1 MKKNIWVIN
10 QHCYPLGESNWTRH
24 YDLFNKFSQEDWNIE
39 IIGGSFVHDRR
50 RQILKKNEKFQIRKI
65 DNLNYHVLSGQS
77 YKSPIYRVLTMIEFM
92 FKSIF
97 YAKKIKNIPDI
108 IYSSTP
114 HPFNCLAGIYLARKY
129 KCKHIVEVRDVW
141 PETWVDMGKMT
152 KKNIIYKIFAVL
164 EKYIYKKA
172 DAIIT
177 LTSNKNHYLEL
188 GIPEEKVHLV
198 SNGVDI
204 EKFDYNLANYKQ
216 DILPKNKFNVVYTGS
231 IGIANA
237 LEVVIEAAEILKE
250 NKDIHFNLIGEGELK
265 NIYIEQVK
273 EKKLNNVSFY
283 PVVEKKYIPNI
294 LKGADVLILPLKN
307 IDLYKKNGIS
317 PNKLY
322 EYFCSATPIILSG
335 YPHNDY
341 VKEAKCGFSIEPENP
356 EKFVN
361 SILELEKMDSND
373 IIKLKQNA
381 RKYSEENFDWRI
393 LSKKCEQIIKK
404 IESEVK

>member
-24 YDLFNKFSQEDWNIE
+24 YDLFNKFNQEDWNIE

-50 RQILKKNEKFQIRKI
+50 RQILKNNEKFQIRKI
-65 DNLNYHVLSGQS
+65 DNLNYHILSGKP
-77 YKSPIYRVLTMIEFM
+77 YKSSIYRVLTMIEFM

-114 HPFNCLAGIYLARKY
+114 HPFNCLAGIYLAKKY

-216 DILPKNKFNVVYTGS
+216 DILPKNKFNIVYTGS

-265 NIYIEQVK
+265 NTYIERVN
-273 EKKLNNVSFY
+273 EKKLNNISFY
-283 PVVEKKYIPNI
+283 HAVEKKYIPSI
-294 LKGADVLILPLKN
+294 LKNSNLLIVALKN
-307 IDLYKKNGIS
+307 VELYKKNGIS
-317 PNKLY
+317 LNKIF
-322 EYFCSATPIILSG
+322 EYLSSEKVIILAG
-335 YPHNDY
+335 YPDNDLI
-341 VKEAKCGFSIEPENP
+341 KISNSGLSIEPENS
-356 EKFVN
+356 KAFVEAIMKIYFM
-361 SILELEKMDSND
+361 STTEREELEKNG
-373 IIKLKQNA
+373 
-381 RKYSEENFDWRI
+381 RKYVEENFDWKI
-393 LSKKCEQIIKK
+393 LSKKVENII
-404 IESEVK
+404 INIV

>member
-24 YDLFNKFSQEDWNIE
+24 YDLFNKFNQEDWNIE

-50 RQILKKNEKFQIRKI
+50 RQILKNNEKFQIRKI
-65 DNLNYHVLSGQS
+65 DNLNYHILSGKP
-77 YKSPIYRVLTMIEFM
+77 YKSSIYRVLTMIEFM
-92 FKSIF
+92 FKSVF

-114 HPFNCLAGIYLARKY
+114 HPFNCLAGIYLAKKY

-216 DILPKNKFNVVYTGS
+216 DILPKNKFNIVYTGS

-265 NIYIEQVK
+265 NTYIEQVN
-273 EKKLNNVSFY
+273 EKKLNNISFY
-283 PVVEKKYIPNI
+283 HAVEKKYIPSI
-294 LKGADVLILPLKN
+294 LKNSNLLIVALKN
-307 IDLYKKNGIS
+307 IELYKKNGIS
-317 PNKLY
+317 LNKIF
-322 EYFCSATPIILSG
+322 EYLSSEKVIILAG
-335 YPHNDY
+335 YPDNDLI
-341 VKEAKCGFSIEPENP
+341 KISNSGLSIEPENS
-356 EKFVN
+356 KAFVEAIMKIYFM
-361 SILELEKMDSND
+361 STTEREELGKNG
-373 IIKLKQNA
+373 
-381 RKYSEENFDWRI
+381 RKYVEENFDWKI
-393 LSKKCEQIIKK
+393 LSKKVENII
-404 IESEVK
+404 INIV

>member
-24 YDLFNKFSQEDWNIE
+24 YDLFNKFNQEDWNIE

-50 RQILKKNEKFQIRKI
+50 RQILKNNEKFQIKKI
-65 DNLNYHVLSGQS
+65 DNLNYHILSGKT
-77 YKSPIYRVLTMIEFM
+77 YKSSIYRVLTMIEFM

-114 HPFNCLAGIYLARKY
+114 HPFNCLAGIYLAKKY

-216 DILPKNKFNVVYTGS
+216 DILPKNKFNIVYTGS

-265 NIYIEQVK
+265 NTYIGQVN
-273 EKKLNNVSFY
+273 EKKLNNISFY
-283 PVVEKKYIPNI
+283 HAVEKKYIPSI
-294 LKGADVLILPLKN
+294 LKNSNLLIVALKN
-307 IDLYKKNGIS
+307 VELYKKNGIS
-317 PNKLY
+317 LNKIF
-322 EYFCSATPIILSG
+322 EYLSSEKVIILAG
-335 YPHNDY
+335 YPDNDLI
-341 VKEAKCGFSIEPENP
+341 KISNSGLSIEPENS
-356 EKFVN
+356 KAFVEAIMKIYFM
-361 SILELEKMDSND
+361 STTEREELEKNG
-373 IIKLKQNA
+373 
-381 RKYSEENFDWRI
+381 RKYVEENFDWKI
-393 LSKKCEQIIKK
+393 LSKKVENII
-404 IESEVK
+404 INIV